1 MVAAAGPYSG
11 SSTLA
16 LVARI
21 SAVSIGLVYGSMKLA
36 YLKKASLHSSQ
47 YQNLKRKAQHKAQGQ
62 GHY

>member
-36 YLKKASLHSSQ
+36 YLK
-47 YQNLKRKAQHKAQGQ
+47 QNLKREAQHKAQGQ

>member
-36 YLKKASLHSSQ
+36 YLKASAPKPSKH
-47 YQNLKRKAQHKAQGQ
+47 
-62 GHY
+62 

>member
-21 SAVSIGLVYGSMKLA
+21 SAVSIGVVYGSMKLA
-36 YLKKASLHSSQ
+36 YLKVWESTSESSGARA
-47 YQNLKRKAQHKAQGQ
+47 LL
-62 GHY
+62 